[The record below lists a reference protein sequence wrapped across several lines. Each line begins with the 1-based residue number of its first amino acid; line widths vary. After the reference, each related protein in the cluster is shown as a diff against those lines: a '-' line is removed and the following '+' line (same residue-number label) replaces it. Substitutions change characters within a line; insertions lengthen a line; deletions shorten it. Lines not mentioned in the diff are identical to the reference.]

1 MINKEQI
8 IKKKFSLTPNFNTW
22 SILLSKTW
30 KRREKRIS
38 QGRGYHKIYKE
49 K

>member
-8 IKKKFSLTPNFNTW
+8 IK
-22 SILLSKTW
+22 